1 MQKPPANV
9 VEVLFIFELRKITY
23 DAIEKIIPIYLFI
36 NYLFFLKKKSL
47 HKFLS
52 YYEMNNYLFCKDM
65 SPYKL
70 RTPNYQFN
78 YIFIFEKTSFITR
91 II

>member
-1 MQKPPANV
+1 MQKPPTNV

-52 YYEMNNYLFCKDM
+52 YYEMNNYLFVKICHH
-65 SPYKL
+65 
-70 RTPNYQFN
+70 TN
-78 YIFIFEKTSFITR
+78 
-91 II
+91 